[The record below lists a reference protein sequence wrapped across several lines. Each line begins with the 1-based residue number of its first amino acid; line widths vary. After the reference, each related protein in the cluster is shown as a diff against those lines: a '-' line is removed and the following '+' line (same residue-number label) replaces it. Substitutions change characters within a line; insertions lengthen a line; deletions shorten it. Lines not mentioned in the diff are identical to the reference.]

1 MVRKVPKHP
10 PKTTQSNVNILIL
23 VGQRWQEGRN
33 YISNNEM
40 EQSLNIMYKLW
51 HIFSGELV
59 MVSSEVY
66 TEPQVWAMVMLTVR
80 QHKDNSGHSQTSG
93 L

>member
-51 HIFSGELV
+51 HIFLE
-59 MVSSEVY
+59 
-66 TEPQVWAMVMLTVR
+66 
-80 QHKDNSGHSQTSG
+80 N
-93 L
+93 